1 VRYVGTFGGPSA
13 PWMDEDD
20 EFLPA
25 DDDVRH
31 QLARMASALARAL
44 ELRAARLRA
53 DPSFDTIAVEIRMQM
68 AALAISNDVFGLM
81 DMGELYADL
90 FNLPTSALK
99 PETVEAAVWDQADT
113 VWPSDTVFRDP
124 DEDDTGSSHGA

>member
-1 VRYVGTFGGPSA
+1 
-13 PWMDEDD
+13 MDEDD

-99 PETVEAAVWDQADT
+99 HETVEAAVWDPADR

-124 DEDDTGSSHGA
+124 DEDDTGSSGEA